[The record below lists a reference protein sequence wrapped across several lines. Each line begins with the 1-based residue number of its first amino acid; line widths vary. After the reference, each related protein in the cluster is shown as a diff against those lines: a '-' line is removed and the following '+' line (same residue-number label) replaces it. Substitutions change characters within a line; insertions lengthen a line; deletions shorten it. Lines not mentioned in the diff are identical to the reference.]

1 MIKID
6 SLNESFSQCYSC
18 IFMWFYNFRTI
29 CVFCVRAIF
38 RHAQT
43 LWKISKHRKIY
54 MKIISISFVRQMH
67 IAVQF
72 YEANMLIALCSESAV
87 DLVLRRVRL
96 FMNILPITWRN
107 VSAQLFTLLQLMTN
121 AKFIISDKRD
131 IRANN
136 YNFYF
141 SK

>member
-1 MIKID
+1 
-6 SLNESFSQCYSC
+6 
-18 IFMWFYNFRTI
+18 
-29 CVFCVRAIF
+29 
-38 RHAQT
+38 
-43 LWKISKHRKIY
+43 